1 MKSPRGFLDQLR
13 YLIAHSGLTPYRIAK
28 DCGIERAS
36 LSRFINGKG
45 GLSMEHLDTLGKYLG
60 WTVTAKGNK

>member
-1 MKSPRGFLDQLR
+1 MKKPRGFLDQLR
-13 YLIAHSGLTPYRIAK
+13 YLIVTSDVTVYRIAK

-36 LSRFINGKG
+36 LARFVRAER
-45 GLSMEHLDTLGKYLG
+45 GLSMESLDALGKYFG

>member
-1 MKSPRGFLDQLR
+1 MKRQHSFLDQLR
-13 YLIAHSGLTPYRIAK
+13 HSIATSGITPYRIAK

-45 GLSMEHLDTLGKYLG
+45 GLSMENLDSLGKYLG
-60 WTVTAKGNK
+60 WTVTAKGK